1 VRNAGQSVE
10 GRKLFF
16 FEKRTKKLFDV
27 GAALVRP
34 ARLQRNK
41 SFLLLFFK
49 KEVLALVCLSLSY
62 GPDARGKLSFNLW

>member
-16 FEKRTKKLFDV
+16 SEKRIEKLFDI

-41 SFLLLFFK
+41 SFLLIFFK
-49 KEVLALVCLSLSY
+49 KEGLALDCMPLPD
-62 GPDARGKLSFNLW
+62 GPDARGQLSFNLW